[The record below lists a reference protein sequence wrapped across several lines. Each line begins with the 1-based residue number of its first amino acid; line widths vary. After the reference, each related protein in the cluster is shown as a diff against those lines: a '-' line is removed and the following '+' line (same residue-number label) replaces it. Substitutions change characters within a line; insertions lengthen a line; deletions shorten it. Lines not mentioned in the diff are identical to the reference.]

1 MAPAE
6 PGSGAASN
14 EEEEEEGEST
24 SLDLPG
30 RPQAIAELDTLQ
42 RYLLGVS
49 HSDKAQIAC
58 CPSNS
63 SSKKRCTT
71 QLTIFNSI

>member
-14 EEEEEEGEST
+14 EEEEEKVESS

-49 HSDKAQIAC
+49 HSDN
-58 CPSNS
+58 CPDEPAVCRTVHRKNDAL
-63 SSKKRCTT
+63 R
-71 QLTIFNSI
+71 N

>member
-30 RPQAIAELDTLQ
+30 RPQAIAELDILQ

-49 HSDKAQIAC
+49 HSDC
-58 CPSNS
+58 MV
-63 SSKKRCTT
+63 TT
-71 QLTIFNSI
+71 YLGYNVLFFRSLEIRYNEVLL